1 MPRRRERSGETV
13 ISVTSAQPGRSEDLD
28 SRIVRYAWMMAI
40 RVVCFVLAVLT
51 PSPWRWILI
60 VAAVFL
66 PYIAVVL
73 ANAHRT
79 ASVSSAE
86 PFVAPERPA
95 LDGTHDVV
103 TPPDQD
109 LDRGP
114 DRAAGQGPR
123 IDTEK

>member
-1 MPRRRERSGETV
+1 MSRRRERADEAV

-28 SRIVRYAWMMAI
+28 SRIARYAWMMSI
-40 RVVCFVLAVLT
+40 RIVCFVLAVLT
-51 PSPWRWILI
+51 PSPWRWMFI

-79 ASVSSAE
+79 TQLSSAE
-86 PFVAPERPA
+86 PFIAPERPA
-95 LDGTHDVV
+95 IGSHPTIV
-103 TPPDQD
+103 PEPNQD
-109 LDRGP
+109 RT
-114 DRAAGQGPR
+114 